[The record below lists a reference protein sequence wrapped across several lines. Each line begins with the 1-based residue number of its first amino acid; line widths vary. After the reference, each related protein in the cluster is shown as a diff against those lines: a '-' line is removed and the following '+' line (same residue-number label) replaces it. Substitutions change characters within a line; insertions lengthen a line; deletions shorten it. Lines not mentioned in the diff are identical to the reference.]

1 MTTIARIEKRF
12 GIQAPVDRIWAVIE
26 QLDGWDRW
34 NPVEKT
40 VRGTIAFGGQ
50 VALTETLS
58 GADPRPVEA
67 TVSDWQPNSQLVWT
81 EKRGL
86 WFHSMRY
93 FEIEELEP
101 GSSIVANGYI
111 FTGLRGEMYFDKHKK
126 TLRSAVENVAEGWRA
141 AIQTSRPTSCP

>member
-12 GIQAPVDRIWAVIE
+12 GIQAPVDHIWAVIE

-34 NPVEKT
+34 NPIET
-40 VRGTIAFGGQ
+40 GIRGTIAFGGK
-50 VALTETLS
+50 VTLTETLP
-58 GADPRPVEA
+58 GTAPRPVEA
-67 TVSDWQPNSQLVWT
+67 HVSDWQPNSQLVWT

-86 WFHSMRY
+86 WFQSMRY

-101 GSSIVANGYI
+101 GSSIVANGFI

-126 TLRSAVENVAEGWRA
+126 VLGGAVETVAEAWRA
-141 AIQTSRPTSCP
+141 AIPV

>member
-1 MTTIARIEKRF
+1 MTQTARIEKRF

-26 QLDGWDRW
+26 QLDSWHRW
-34 NPVEKT
+34 NPIEKDIS
-40 VRGTIAFGGQ
+40 GTIAFGGKL
-50 VALTETLS
+50 ALTETLAS
-58 GADPRPVEA
+58 NAPRQVEA

-86 WFHSMRY
+86 WFQSLRY

-111 FTGLRGEMYFDKHKK
+111 FTGLRGEMHFDKHKK
-126 TLRSAVENVAEGWRA
+126 TLRGAVEAVAEGWRT
-141 AIQTSRPTSCP
+141 AIQV

>member
-12 GIQAPVDRIWAVIE
+12 GIQASVDHIWAAIE

-34 NPVEKT
+34 NPIEKGIS
-40 VRGTIAFGGQ
+40 GTIAFGGK
-50 VALTETLS
+50 VTLTETLP
-58 GADPRPVEA
+58 GAAPRPVEA
-67 TVSDWQPNSQLVWT
+67 TVSDWQPNAQLVWT

-86 WFHSMRY
+86 WFQSMRY

-101 GSSIVANGYI
+101 GSSIVANGFI

-126 TLRSAVENVAEGWRA
+126 TLRGAVDSVAEGWRA
-141 AIQTSRPTSCP
+141 AIQV